1 MIQFNCKLIFNLNI
15 RLKETLERQ
24 LLCQKSHGPASAI
37 ISGTIVKRWLSA
49 TKKVLQLLQ
58 CQLKA
63 SVHNKSPSIKSYIKK
78 KYVQLN
84 FFHTHSYKQMKF
96 KKYFKLI

>member
-1 MIQFNCKLIFNLNI
+1 MIQFNCKLISNLNI

-24 LLCQKSHGPASAI
+24 LLCQKSHGPASVI

-63 SVHNKSPSIKSYIKK
+63 SVHNKPPCIKLYIKK
-78 KYVQLN
+78 KYIIK
-84 FFHTHSYKQMKF
+84 FFSHT
-96 KKYFKLI
+96 LIQTNEI